1 MKLLLDSH
9 VVLWAI
15 DQPELLSKKVRTALL
30 NESNELF
37 VSVGSMWE
45 ISLKVQSGKLKLP
58 SHPDYLELNLRRLG
72 VQGYLAVGLFHVYQ
86 VAKLPLIHKDPFD
99 RLLVSQAIVEGM
111 TLVTKDRVIREYP
124 VAVMW

>member
-9 VVLWAI
+9 VLLWAI

-124 VAVMW
+124 VAVLW

>member
-1 MKLLLDSH
+1 
-9 VVLWAI
+9 
-15 DQPELLSKKVRTALL
+15 
-30 NESNELF
+30 
-37 VSVGSMWE
+37 MWE

-111 TLVTKDRVIREYP
+111 TLVTKDRVISEYP

>member
-9 VVLWAI
+9 VLLWAI

-72 VQGYLAVGLFHVYQ
+72 VQGYLAVELFHVYQ

-111 TLVTKDRVIREYP
+111 TLVTKDRVISKYP

>member
-15 DQPELLSKKVRTALL
+15 DQPALLSKKVRTALL

-58 SHPDYLELNLRRLG
+58 SHPDYLELHLRRLG
-72 VQGYLAVGLFHVYQ
+72 VQGYLAIALFHVYQ

-111 TLVTKDRVIREYP
+111 TLVTKDRVISEYP

>member
-1 MKLLLDSH
+1 
-9 VVLWAI
+9 
-15 DQPELLSKKVRTALL
+15 
-30 NESNELF
+30 
-37 VSVGSMWE
+37 MWE

-58 SHPDYLELNLRRLG
+58 SHPDYLELNFRRLG

-99 RLLVSQAIVEGM
+99 RLLVAQAIVEGM

-124 VAVMW
+124 VAVLW